1 MKTPFVLYLKNTIVF
16 NSECFSFNTPLRPC
30 MHKLLLFLL
39 MVLLVGWVSKE
50 GHSQSHAVDDSTAIN
65 GMLNDLRQLKESNL
79 KAAFEQ
85 SKIIGQKADK
95 IHYQKGVWE
104 ARIEQGKLYGAL
116 GLADSS
122 LTTISQVLQE
132 SQQQNDRITQIKA
145 HLGLADAFQQ
155 NLKFQS
161 CIDQLI
167 QAEKLLKK
175 DDPFDLRFDILNRQG
190 ITHRLMKDYANALK
204 YYKIIEE
211 VYFEQLSPKQKF
223 FLFMNQ
229 GNVFVEQKDYAK
241 TEALFKK
248 AHEEIRMVNSPDNL
262 ALITYNLGALFYRQK
277 RYDEA
282 HEYITKALK
291 ANNTI
296 GDRTKIKR
304 CYRVLGAICYD
315 RKDYLK
321 AKDYYSTALEIAL
334 SIKNPNAIMGN
345 YKNLYQTYWNLGY
358 YNKNIG
364 NLDKALSY
372 YQKYGKIKDSIYQIE
387 TTSKVLE
394 LEKQYETEKK
404 NSQIALLEKENQ
416 HQQDQI
422 LMEHTRRNFMI
433 LVIVLVS
440 ATLAILVYFVY
451 YYKRSNQ
458 LLHAQSKSILE
469 QKNQIVEQNLQLQ
482 KLLNTQNR
490 LFSIIAHDL
499 RSPLVS
505 LYNISSIIEYH
516 IKDKEYEALSKT
528 AGKMN
533 QKITK
538 ILGLTD
544 NLLIWAHSQSISTN
558 LLLMPLS
565 IREII
570 EECLEIYTPIAA
582 DKHITIDYLQQK
594 DELVWADRNRL
605 KTICRNLIN
614 NAIKFTHNNGNIYL
628 WHEPKERFVHIC
640 VKDSGVGIDKQKLE
654 CLFEINHEKISTDT
668 SGEKSSGLGLSI
680 CKEFAESMKGRIWVE
695 SQVGVGSQF
704 TVELMVYDQ
713 KIHQPAP
720 LQPKQ
725 PIKASE
731 VTADMP

>member
-1 MKTPFVLYLKNTIVF
+1 
-16 NSECFSFNTPLRPC
+16 
-30 MHKLLLFLL
+30 MHKLLPVILI
-39 MVLLVGWVSKE
+39 VLLVGWICKE
-50 GHSQSHAVDDSTAIN
+50 GHSQSLAMDDSTAIK
-65 GMLNDLRQLKESNL
+65 GMLDDLQQLKESNL
-79 KAAFEQ
+79 EAAFEMC
-85 SKIIGQKADK
+85 KTIAQKASK
-95 IHYQKGVWE
+95 VNYQKGVWE
-104 ARIEQGKLYGAL
+104 ARIEQGKLYSAL
-116 GLADSS
+116 GYTDSS

-132 SQQQNDRITQIKA
+132 TRQQNDRITQIKA

-155 NLKFQS
+155 DLKFQS
-161 CIDQLI
+161 CIDHLI

-190 ITHRLMKDYANALK
+190 ITHRLMKDYTNALK
-204 YYKIIEE
+204 YYKIIGE
-211 VYFEQLSPKQKF
+211 VYSEQLSTKQKF
-223 FLFMNQ
+223 FLYMNQ

-248 AHEEIRMVNSPDNL
+248 AYEEIRKVNSPDNQ

-277 RYDEA
+277 RYPEA
-282 HEYITKALK
+282 RQYIDKAIQ
-291 ANNTI
+291 AIQSI
-296 GDRTKIKR
+296 GDQTKLER

-315 RKDYLK
+315 QKDYLK
-321 AKDYYSTALEIAL
+321 ARDYYNTALKIAL

-345 YKNLYQTYWNLGY
+345 YKNLYLTYWDFGY
-358 YNKNIG
+358 YNKNIQD
-364 NLDKALSY
+364 LDKALGY
-372 YQKYGKIKDSIYQIE
+372 YQKYAKFKDSIYQIE
-387 TTSKVLE
+387 TTAKVLE
-394 LEKQYETEKK
+394 MEKQYETEKK

-422 LMEHTRRNFMI
+422 LMEHTRRKSMI

-440 ATLAILVYFVY
+440 ATLVLFAYFVY

-469 QKNQIVEQNLQLQ
+469 QKNQIAEQNLQLQ

-516 IKDKEYEALSKT
+516 IEDKEYEALGKT
-528 AGKMN
+528 AQKMN
-533 QKITK
+533 HKITK

-544 NLLIWAHSQSISTN
+544 NLLSWAHSQRKNTD

-570 EECLEIYTPIAA
+570 EECLEIYRPIAA
-582 DKHITIDYLQQK
+582 DKQITIDYLQQK
-594 DELVWADRNRL
+594 DELVWADRNRV

-614 NAIKFTHNNGNIYL
+614 NAVKFTPNNGSIYL
-628 WHEPKERFVHIC
+628 WHKPQEDFISIC
-640 VKDSGVGIDKQKLE
+640 VKDSGVGIAKEKLE
-654 CLFEINHEKISTDT
+654 GLFDISQEKISTDT

-680 CKEFAESMKGRIWVE
+680 CKEFAQSMKGTIKVE
-695 SQVGVGSQF
+695 SQVGIGSQF
-704 TVELMVYDQ
+704 SLELLAYNPQ
-713 KIHQPAP
+713 IHQPAP
-720 LQPKQ
+720 QQPKQ
-725 PIKASE
+725 PIKSS
-731 VTADMP
+731 VVSTS